1 MGKFSCDFSGFSN
14 TYQRMLSEAEELSKV
29 EAKAPKTMRTYQ
41 DSDKSKKV
49 VGSMIKRKDSEKKD
63 SEDLKKAGK
72 KKNKA
77 NKVGEGKE
85 IVEETAVVCLK
96 NHQEAMMNMN
106 GTSAVVTN
114 GVADCLDE
122 KTIEANK
129 QKLFARGKKT
139 LKAEEMKQ
147 SPGDAKKRG
156 KVNRQWEL
164 GGKSR
169 DAETLDYSRDKGD
182 IVDSEVDL
190 AYGKSL
196 LGQMVGE
203 LKDIESE
210 DDEISNSKED
220 IAVADSRPAGSVS
233 EKGGKGFGFLN
244 SLRSLVSSKTLT
256 HTVVEPVLDKMRD
269 HLIAKN
275 VASDIAEKL
284 CDSVATKL
292 KGRVLG
298 TFDTVAAT
306 VRTAL
311 MESCTQILTPH
322 RRVDILR
329 DAMDSR
335 HRGVPYV
342 AVFCGVN
349 GVGKSTNLAKIC
361 FWLIE
366 NGLRVLIAACDTF
379 RAGAVEQLRT
389 HCRKLNALHPQLS
402 DGRQAVQLYEK
413 GYGKDAAGIAS
424 EAISHAR
431 SQKFDVVLVD
441 TAGRMQDNVPL
452 MQSLT
457 KLIKVCM
464 SVDYSVIF
472 IHVTESSSCDIFVVY
487 STWMSDAA
495 KFTFHTAECTVTST
509 IDCTEN
515 AEQENAAAK
524 YGMENVGLENV
535 GPSNYVHCTA
545 RSNLVVAVEVD
556 TK

>member
-1 MGKFSCDFSGFSN
+1 LCFDLQDDLQVGKFSCDFSGFSS
-14 TYQRMLSEAEELSKV
+14 TYQRMLSEAEELSKL

-41 DSDKSKKV
+41 DSDKSKKG
-49 VGSMIKRKDSEKKD
+49 VGSMIKRKDSEDPKKT
-63 SEDLKKAGK
+63 SR

-77 NKVGEGKE
+77 NKVGEEKE
-85 IVEETAVVCLK
+85 IGEAAKACLK
-96 NHQEAMMNMN
+96 NHQEAMINMN

-114 GVADCLDE
+114 GVAESLDE
-122 KTIEANK
+122 QTIEANK
-129 QKLFARGKKT
+129 QKLFAKGKKT
-139 LKAEEMKQ
+139 SKPEEMKH
-147 SPGDAKKRG
+147 SPGDVKKKG
-156 KVNRQWEL
+156 KVPTQWEL

-169 DAETLDYSRDKGD
+169 DTEMLDYSREKGD
-182 IVDSEVDL
+182 IVDSEMDL
-190 AYGKSL
+190 AYGQSL

-210 DDEISNSKED
+210 DDENSSKEED
-220 IAVADSRPAGSVS
+220 QTVTDSHPAGNVS
-233 EKGGKGFGFLN
+233 EKGGKGFGFMN

-256 HTVVEPVLDKMRD
+256 HSDVEPVLDKMRD

-292 KGRVLG
+292 KGKVLG

-452 MQSLT
+452 MQSLA
-457 KLIKVCM
+457 KLIKACVP
-464 SVDYSVIF
+464 V
-472 IHVTESSSCDIFVVY
+472 
-487 STWMSDAA
+487 
-495 KFTFHTAECTVTST
+495 
-509 IDCTEN
+509 
-515 AEQENAAAK
+515 
-524 YGMENVGLENV
+524 
-535 GPSNYVHCTA
+535 
-545 RSNLVVAVEVD
+545 
-556 TK
+556 

>member
-1 MGKFSCDFSGFSN
+1 MCIVCFDLQDDLQLGKFCCDFSGFSN
-14 TYQRMLSEAEELSKV
+14 TYQRMLSDAEELSKV
-29 EAKAPKTMRTYQ
+29 EAKAQKTMRTYQ
-41 DSDKSKKV
+41 DSLKSQKRID
-49 VGSMIKRKDSEKKD
+49 SLIKRKDSEKKD
-63 SEDLKKAGK
+63 SEDLKKTGK

-77 NKVGEGKE
+77 NRMGEEKE
-85 IVEETAVVCLK
+85 VSEEAVACLK
-96 NHQEAMMNMN
+96 NQQEAMINMN
-106 GTSAVVTN
+106 GTSGVLTN
-114 GVADCLDE
+114 GIADSLDE

-129 QKLFARGKKT
+129 QKLLARGKKT
-139 LKAEEMKQ
+139 SKVEETK
-147 SPGDAKKRG
+147 PTPVDAKKRG

-164 GGKSR
+164 GGRSR
-169 DAETLDYSRDKGD
+169 DAETLDYSREKGD

-190 AYGKSL
+190 TYGKSL

-210 DDEISNSKED
+210 DDEVSNMDEEK
-220 IAVADSRPAGSVS
+220 AVTNSHPAGNIS
-233 EKGGKGFGFLN
+233 EKGGKSFGFLN
-244 SLRSLVSSKTLT
+244 SLRSLVSSKTLS
-256 HTVVEPVLDKMRD
+256 HTDIEPVLEKMRD

-275 VASDIAEKL
+275 VAADIAEKL

-342 AVFCGVN
+342 VVFCGVN

-402 DGRQAVQLYEK
+402 DGRPAVQLYEK

-424 EAISHAR
+424 EAVSHAR

-441 TAGRMQDNVPL
+441 TAGRMQDNMPL
-452 MQSLT
+452 MQSLA
-457 KLIKVCM
+457 KLIKACV
-464 SVDYSVIF
+464 SV
-472 IHVTESSSCDIFVVY
+472 
-487 STWMSDAA
+487 
-495 KFTFHTAECTVTST
+495 
-509 IDCTEN
+509 
-515 AEQENAAAK
+515 
-524 YGMENVGLENV
+524 
-535 GPSNYVHCTA
+535 
-545 RSNLVVAVEVD
+545 
-556 TK
+556 

>member
-1 MGKFSCDFSGFSN
+1 MQLGKFCCDFSGFSN
-14 TYQRMLSEAEELSKV
+14 TYQRMLSEAEELSKL
-29 EAKAPKTMRTYQ
+29 EAKAQKTMRTYQ
-41 DSDKSKKV
+41 DSEKSKKKIA
-49 VGSMIKRKDSEKKD
+49 SMIKRKDSEKKD
-63 SEDLKKAGK
+63 SEDLKKTGK

-77 NKVGEGKE
+77 NGVGEEKE
-85 IVEETAVVCLK
+85 VSEAAVACLK
-96 NHQEAMMNMN
+96 NHQEAVINVN
-106 GTSAVVTN
+106 GTSGVVTN
-114 GVADCLDE
+114 GIADSLDE

-129 QKLFARGKKT
+129 QKLGQKLVARSKKT
-139 LKAEEMKQ
+139 SKVEETKQ
-147 SPGDAKKRG
+147 SPVDAKKRG

-164 GGKSR
+164 GGRAR
-169 DAETLDYSRDKGD
+169 DAETLDYSREKGD
-182 IVDSEVDL
+182 IIDSEVDL
-190 AYGKSL
+190 TYGKSL

-210 DDEISNSKED
+210 DDEVSNMEED
-220 IAVADSRPAGSVS
+220 KAVTNSRPAGNIS

-256 HTVVEPVLDKMRD
+256 HTDIEPVLDKMRD

-275 VASDIAEKL
+275 VAADIAEKL

-306 VRTAL
+306 VRMAL

-441 TAGRMQDNVPL
+441 TAGRMQDNMPL
-452 MQSLT
+452 MQSLA
-457 KLIKVCM
+457 KLIKACI
-464 SVDYSVIF
+464 SV
-472 IHVTESSSCDIFVVY
+472 
-487 STWMSDAA
+487 
-495 KFTFHTAECTVTST
+495 
-509 IDCTEN
+509 
-515 AEQENAAAK
+515 
-524 YGMENVGLENV
+524 
-535 GPSNYVHCTA
+535 
-545 RSNLVVAVEVD
+545 
-556 TK
+556 

>member
-1 MGKFSCDFSGFSN
+1 MGKFSCDFSGFTQ
-14 TYQRMLSEAEELSKV
+14 TYQRMLTKAEESSKL
-29 EAKAPKTMRTYQ
+29 EAKAPKLMRTYEESEKRKNKA
-41 DSDKSKKV
+41 DTLIV
-49 VGSMIKRKDSEKKD
+49 RKDSE
-63 SEDLKKAGK
+63 ELKKTGR

-77 NKVGEGKE
+77 NKVERKE
-85 IVEETAVVCLK
+85 KEVEQPAEVGVKT
-96 NHQEAMMNMN
+96 HQEGMINMN
-106 GTSAVVTN
+106 GASAVVTN
-114 GVADCLDE
+114 GVADSLDE
-122 KTIEANK
+122 KTILANRQK
-129 QKLFARGKKT
+129 KLFGRGKKPP
-139 LKAEEMKQ
+139 KIEESKQ
-147 SPGDAKKRG
+147 SPGDAKK
-156 KVNRQWEL
+156 KVKENRHWEL

-169 DAETLDYSRDKGD
+169 DMEVLDYSQDKRD

-190 AYGKSL
+190 THGKSL
-196 LGQMVGE
+196 CGQMIGE

-210 DDEISNSKED
+210 DGSSSTEEDEET
-220 IAVADSRPAGSVS
+220 VTDSRPAGNVTD
-233 EKGGKGFGFLN
+233 KGGRGFGFMN

-256 HTVVEPVLDKMRD
+256 HADIQPVLDKMRE

-292 KGRVLG
+292 EGRVLG

-311 MESCTQILTPH
+311 MESCTQILTPR

-335 HRGVPYV
+335 HRGLPYV

-389 HCRKLNALHPQLS
+389 HCRKLNALHPQLA

-452 MQSLT
+452 MQSLA
-457 KLIKVCM
+457 KLIKVCIYTL
-464 SVDYSVIF
+464 SGIKGGTLF
-472 IHVTESSSCDIFVVY
+472 FAI
-487 STWMSDAA
+487 
-495 KFTFHTAECTVTST
+495 
-509 IDCTEN
+509 
-515 AEQENAAAK
+515 
-524 YGMENVGLENV
+524 
-535 GPSNYVHCTA
+535 
-545 RSNLVVAVEVD
+545 NLAFLGRFFYNL
-556 TK
+556 

>member
-1 MGKFSCDFSGFSN
+1 VGKFSCDFSGFSS
-14 TYQRMLSEAEELSKV
+14 TYQRMLTEAEELSKL
-29 EAKAPKTMRTYQ
+29 EAKAPKSMRTYQ
-41 DSDKSKKV
+41 DSDKSKKA
-49 VGSMIKRKDSEKKD
+49 VGSMIKRKDSEKKE

-77 NKVGEGKE
+77 HRVGEGKE
-85 IVEETAVVCLK
+85 IGEEAAEVCVK
-96 NHQEAMMNMN
+96 NHQEPMIKMN

-139 LKAEEMKQ
+139 SKPEEVKQ
-147 SPGDAKKRG
+147 SLGDAKKRG
-156 KVNRQWEL
+156 KVPTQWEL

-169 DAETLDYSRDKGD
+169 DTQMLDYSREKGD
-182 IVDSEVDL
+182 IVDADVDVS
-190 AYGKSL
+190 YGRSL

-210 DDEISNSKED
+210 DDEIIDQEED
-220 IAVADSRPAGSVS
+220 KTVNDSRPVGNVS
-233 EKGGKGFGFLN
+233 EKGGKGGFGFLN
-244 SLRSLVSSKTLT
+244 SLRSLVSSKTLV
-256 HTVVEPVLDKMRD
+256 HADVEPVLEKMRD

-292 KGRVLG
+292 KGKVLG

-335 HRGVPYV
+335 QRGVPYV

-413 GYGKDAAGIAS
+413 GYGKDAAGIAG
-424 EAISHAR
+424 EAVSHAR

-452 MQSLT
+452 MQSLA
-457 KLIKVCM
+457 KLIKACV
-464 SVDYSVIF
+464 SVLYSLF
-472 IHVTESSSCDIFVVY
+472 LIHAVDGVLVDSFFSLC
-487 STWMSDAA
+487 
-495 KFTFHTAECTVTST
+495 CT
-509 IDCTEN
+509 
-515 AEQENAAAK
+515 
-524 YGMENVGLENV
+524 
-535 GPSNYVHCTA
+535 P
-545 RSNLVVAVEVD
+545 
-556 TK
+556 

>member
-1 MGKFSCDFSGFSN
+1 VGKFSCDFSGFSS
-14 TYQRMLSEAEELSKV
+14 TYQRMLTEAEELSKL
-29 EAKAPKTMRTYQ
+29 EAKAPKSMRTYQ
-41 DSDKSKKV
+41 DSDKSKKP
-49 VGSMIKRKDSEKKD
+49 VGSMIKRKDSEKME
-63 SEDLKKAGK
+63 SGDLKKAGK

-77 NKVGEGKE
+77 HRVGEEKE
-85 IVEETAVVCLK
+85 IGEEAAEVCLK
-96 NHQEAMMNMN
+96 NHQEPVTKVN
-106 GTSAVVTN
+106 GTN

-122 KTIEANK
+122 KTIEANRR
-129 QKLFARGKKT
+129 KLFVRGKKT
-139 LKAEEMKQ
+139 SKLEEVKQ
-147 SPGDAKKRG
+147 SPDAVKK
-156 KVNRQWEL
+156 KCKMNRQWEL

-169 DAETLDYSRDKGD
+169 DVETLDYSREKGD
-182 IVDSEVDL
+182 IVDTDL
-190 AYGKSL
+190 DPAYGRSL

-210 DDEISNSKED
+210 DDEIIDQEED
-220 IAVADSRPAGSVS
+220 KVVSDSRPGGSVS
-233 EKGGKGFGFLN
+233 EKGGKRGFGFLN
-244 SLRSLVSSKTLT
+244 SLKSLVSSKTLT
-256 HTVVEPVLDKMRD
+256 QADVEPVLEKMHD

-292 KGRVLG
+292 KGKVLG

-335 HRGVPYV
+335 QRGVPYV

-389 HCRKLNALHPQLS
+389 HCRKLNALYPHLS

-413 GYGKDAAGIAS
+413 GYGKDAAGIAG

-452 MQSLT
+452 MQSLA
-457 KLIKVCM
+457 KLIKACV
-464 SVDYSVIF
+464 SVLYSEF
-472 IHVTESSSCDIFVVY
+472 LNSRC
-487 STWMSDAA
+487 
-495 KFTFHTAECTVTST
+495 C
-509 IDCTEN
+509 
-515 AEQENAAAK
+515 
-524 YGMENVGLENV
+524 
-535 GPSNYVHCTA
+535 
-545 RSNLVVAVEVD
+545 R
-556 TK
+556 